1 MTIYDRFKEMLE
13 GRQENPWAKGLGI
26 DRSAIRRMKEEGK
39 APDWSPLSA
48 IRKAER
54 LNLAWLVEGNGEHF
68 EVNRYVTDADCANDL
83 GCMLPDEPWSVV
95 IATDGGRL
103 AFVLQRRAQGVVQ
116 GRVGRETPYDYTLCE
131 ILLGGGPLAL
141 ATIARLAGSIRLA
154 PIPPRQMDAIYR
166 AQAGTWR
173 LLLAPD
179 AWLRHAQPIGPD
191 HPLFAEQPPE
201 PRHLSREEEIV
212 LQCFTAMEPAQRETY
227 KAIGHTLAQP
237 PSVKKEGNGQ

>member
-48 IRKAER
+48 LSRAE
-54 LNLAWLVEGNGEHF
+54 LVNKSWLVEGKGSPF
-68 EVNRYVTDADCANDL
+68 DVNRYILDADCANDL
-83 GCMLPDEPWSVV
+83 ACMLPDEPWSIV

-103 AFVLQRRAQGVVQ
+103 AIVLHREGDGYIQ
-116 GRVGRETPYDYTLCE
+116 GRLGRETPYKYTHCE
-131 ILLGGGPLAL
+131 IMLGGGAESL
-141 ATIARLAGSIRLA
+141 ATISSLGKRIQHAA
-154 PIPPRQMDAIYR
+154 IPADRMDAIYR

-179 AWLRHAQPIGPD
+179 AWLRHAQPIGPN
-191 HPLFAEQPPE
+191 HPLFSEQPPE